1 VHIDK
6 PVLEARLVKRYKR
19 FFADVELPD
28 GSLLTTHCPNTGT
41 LLGCLEPG
49 NRVWIRDS
57 QNEARKLRYT
67 LQAIEVEGVWVSV
80 DTSLPN
86 AVVSEAVEQ
95 GAIGELAGYDEI
107 RREVKYGSDSRIDLL
122 LQREG
127 EDCYVEVKSTTLAD
141 CGVGLFPDA
150 VTARGK
156 KHLGELAGVARTKGQ
171 RAVQFFLV
179 GRADV
184 ECFRPADN
192 IDPAYGK
199 ALREAAQAGVEL
211 LAFRAL
217 VEKNKIEVAHQL
229 PVEI

>member
-1 VHIDK
+1 MRIDK
-6 PVLEARLVKRYKR
+6 PVLEARLLKRYKR

-28 GSLLTTHCPNTGT
+28 GSSLTTHCPNTGT
-41 LLGCLEPG
+41 LLGCLQPG

-57 QNEARKLRYT
+57 ENEARKLRYT

-80 DTSLPN
+80 DTSLSN
-86 AVVSEAVEQ
+86 AVVCEALEQ
-95 GAIGELAGYDEI
+95 GSIGELKGYDGI
-107 RREVKYGSDSRIDLL
+107 RREVKYGSRSRIDLL
-122 LQREG
+122 LQRED
-127 EDCYVEVKSTTLAD
+127 EDCYVEIKSTTLAD

-150 VTARGK
+150 VTERGR
-156 KHLGELAGVARTKGQ
+156 KHLEELARVARRAGQ

-184 ECFRPADN
+184 ECFRPADD

-199 ALREAAQAGVEL
+199 ALREAARAGVEL
-211 LAFRAL
+211 LAYRAL
-217 VEKNKIEVAHQL
+217 VEKDRIEVSRPL

>member
-1 VHIDK
+1 MHIDK
-6 PVLEARLVKRYKR
+6 PVLEARLLKRYKR

-86 AVVSEAVEQ
+86 AVVHEAVEQ
-95 GAIGELAGYDEI
+95 GAIGELVGYDGI
-107 RREVKYGSDSRIDLL
+107 RREVKYGTGSRIDLL

-156 KHLGELAGVARTKGQ
+156 KHLEELARVARSKGQ

-199 ALREAAQAGVEL
+199 ALREAARAGVEL

-217 VEKNKIEVAHQL
+217 VEKNKIEVSHPL